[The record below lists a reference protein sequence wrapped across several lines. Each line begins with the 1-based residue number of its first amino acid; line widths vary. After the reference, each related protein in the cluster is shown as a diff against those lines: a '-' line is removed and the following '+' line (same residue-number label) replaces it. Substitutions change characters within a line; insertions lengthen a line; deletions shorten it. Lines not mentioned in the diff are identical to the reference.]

1 MHTRVIDNCCITL
14 AQRLEYQLA
23 TILYLVHSRKRPLK
37 IRTRGIILLRLK
49 TGISQFRGLHRSLS
63 GAAACGKRTEHRG
76 RYQESIHF
84 ILGLTR
90 HIGST
95 TSGIGRVRYC

>member
-37 IRTRGIILLRLK
+37 KSEYTLVILLRSRLK
-49 TGISQFRGLHRSLS
+49 YISILRSTSISAMLLVENVRNI
-63 GAAACGKRTEHRG
+63 GK

-84 ILGLTR
+84 ILGLTGTPGQR
-90 HIGST
+90 T
-95 TSGIGRVRYC
+95 LE